1 MWPSIAQNVVELLVP
16 HLGTAVT
23 RVFSKQLAPATIDSA
38 DPLAQS
44 LRTDVSRISAS
55 HDSLFRQ
62 LSDQSDKLSTISSDT
77 HSIKL
82 QTAAIEDRL
91 IALERRA
98 STQQTLAAA
107 ILFLLAA
114 CTVLLLILLLHRP

>member
-23 RVFSKQLAPATIDSA
+23 RVFNKQRAVDGGDTTDAAII
-38 DPLAQS
+38 S
-44 LRTDVSRISAS
+44 LRSEISRVSTS
-55 HDSLFRQ
+55 HDTLYRQ
-62 LSDQSDKLSTISSDT
+62 LNEQSDKLSTISSDT

-98 STQQTLAAA
+98 STHQALAAVM
-107 ILFLLAA
+107 LLLLAA
-114 CTVLLLILLLHRP
+114 CTILLLIVLLRRP